1 MGTEVGVV
9 FNKLSDGLWL
19 PRLREWM
26 RARGPALNK
35 LGTKPPVNPF
45 GCPDDALR
53 WRAEK
58 ADEHL
63 IVTYRRSTKEVA
75 DMLI

>member
-1 MGTEVGVV
+1 
-9 FNKLSDGLWL
+9 
-19 PRLREWM
+19 M